1 MGSISYVLTAI
12 VALFLISKILLSDAR
27 NPCTTV
33 NLDKDGSPLI
43 TEALYNCSLRMN
55 GPLLPASYANGS
67 EPVSVSVQI
76 VLNNLISIDEIRG
89 VVQLDIFFRF
99 SWVDYRWD
107 IPDLWK
113 YVKTPMMQQGFDI
126 LPLITDSSNPLRIW
140 IPELMFQ
147 EAIEFNSLATT
158 FKLQVI

>member
-1 MGSISYVLTAI
+1 MGSISYGLTSI
-12 VALFLISKILLSDAR
+12 VALFLISKILLSEAR

-33 NLDKDGSPLI
+33 NIDEYGTPLI

-55 GPLLPASYANGS
+55 SPLLPVSFANGS
-67 EPVSVSVQI
+67 EPINISVQI

-89 VVQLDIFFRF
+89 IVQLDIYFRF

-126 LPLITDSSNPLRIW
+126 LPLISDTSNPLRIW
-140 IPELMFQ
+140 VPELMFQ
-147 EAIEFNSLATT
+147 EAVDFKSIAET
-158 FKLQVI
+158 FKLQAI